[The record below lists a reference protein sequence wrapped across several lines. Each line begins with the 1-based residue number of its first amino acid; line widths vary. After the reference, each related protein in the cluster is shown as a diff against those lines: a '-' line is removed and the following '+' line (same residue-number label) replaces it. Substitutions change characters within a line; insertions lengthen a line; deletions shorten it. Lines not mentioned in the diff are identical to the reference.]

1 MMAVLIS
8 ETGGPEVLRYTEMPT
23 PVPGPGEVLVQAE
36 SIGIGMPEVLV
47 RTGRYAWMPPL
58 PAVPGIEMAGRI
70 AALGEGVQAW
80 AIGDP
85 VFITARE
92 LPVRGGC
99 YAQYLKAPADA
110 PYRLPEGVD
119 MDTAACLCN
128 YQVAWHLLHSA
139 TQGYRYDSVL
149 VWAAAGGVGTALV
162 QLAKIAGKR
171 VIGIAS
177 DAARCT
183 FVLAQGADACIDRH
197 TADIGAEVARFTGG
211 KGVDM
216 ILDPVG
222 GPQFGRNFAWLA
234 PLGLVV
240 NYGLLEGMPDAS
252 FAPAMRARF
261 GDSVGMRY
269 FSMHTFDHDR
279 PRRRAAMD
287 ALLPLLAQGRI
298 TPPIFARIPLGEVQ
312 RAHTLFDSGT
322 VSGKLL
328 LKP

>member
-8 ETGGPEVLRYTEMPT
+8 ETGGPEVLRYIEMPT
-23 PVPGPGEVLVQAE
+23 PVPGPGEVLVKAE
-36 SIGIGMPEVLV
+36 SIGIGMPEILV

-70 AALGEGVQAW
+70 AALGAGVSAW
-80 AIGDP
+80 TIGDP

-99 YAQYLKAPADA
+99 YAQYIKAPADA
-110 PYRLPEGVD
+110 VYRLPAGVD
-119 MDTAACLCN
+119 MDAAACLCN

-177 DAARCT
+177 DAARCA

-197 TADIGAEVARFTGG
+197 TADIGAEVGRFTGG

-240 NYGLLEGMPDAS
+240 NYGLLEGMPDES

-269 FSMHTFDHDR
+269 FSMHTFDHDP

-287 ALLPLLAQGRI
+287 ELLPLLAQGRI
-298 TPPIFARIPLGEVQ
+298 QPPIFARIPLAEVQ
-312 RAHTLFDSGT
+312 RAHMLFDSGT